1 MISDLAGYGPQLLA
15 GAAETLALAF
25 GALALGLVLGVAGAA
40 GKLSA
45 VGWVRGPVTLLLNLL
60 RGVPEFLILL
70 IVYFG
75 ASGLLSDLGLGDGL
89 APGPFGAGVFALGI
103 VFGAYASETFRGGFL
118 AVPPGQI
125 EAARAFGMGV
135 RQTFFLIRLPQ
146 AWRFALPGI
155 GNLWQGLVK
164 DTSLV
169 SVVGLEEILRKASI
183 AAQVTKHPFP
193 FYLAAMALYLAI
205 VTLSNPVLARLER
218 RAARGVVRSG
228 GGR

>member
-1 MISDLAGYGPQLLA
+1 MGDLAGYGPQLLA
-15 GAAETLALAF
+15 GAGVTLEMAF
-25 GALALGLVLGVAGAA
+25 GALALGLLLGLLGAA
-40 GKLSA
+40 AKLSPSA
-45 VGWVRGPVTLLLNLL
+45 WLRVPVTLFLNLL

-75 ASGLLSDLGLGDGL
+75 ASELLGEDL
-89 APGPFGAGVFALGI
+89 APGPFGAGVFALGS
-103 VFGAYASETFRGGFL
+103 VFGAYSSETFRGGFL
-118 AVPPGQI
+118 AVPAGQL
-125 EAARAFGMGV
+125 EAARAFGMSGS
-135 RQTFFLIRLPQ
+135 QAFFLIRLPQ

-169 SVVGLEEILRKASI
+169 SVVGLEEILRKANI

-205 VTLSNPVLARLER
+205 IALSNPAFAWAER
-218 RAARGVVRSG
+218 RANRGTR
-228 GGR
+228 R

>member
-1 MISDLAGYGPQLLA
+1 MSDLVGFGPQLLA
-15 GAAETLALAF
+15 GAAMTLELAF
-25 GALALGLVLGVAGAA
+25 AALALGLVLGLLGAA
-40 GKLSA
+40 AKLSPFA
-45 VGWVRGPVTLLLNLL
+45 WIRAPVTLFLNLL

-75 ASGLLSDLGLGDGL
+75 AARLVGDDL

-118 AVPPGQI
+118 AVPAGQL
-125 EAARAFGMGV
+125 EAARAFGMGPA
-135 RQTFFLIRLPQ
+135 QAFFLIRLPQ
-146 AWRFALPGI
+146 AWRFALPGV

-169 SVVGLEEILRKASI
+169 SVVGLEEILRKANI

-193 FYLAAMALYLAI
+193 FYLAAMAIYLAI
-205 VTLSNPVLARLER
+205 VTLSNPAFAWAER
-218 RAARGVVRSG
+218 RANRGVR
-228 GGR
+228 R

>member
-1 MISDLAGYGPQLLA
+1 MPDLAGFGPQLLA
-15 GAAETLALAF
+15 GAAVTLELALS
-25 GALALGLVLGVAGAA
+25 ALLLGLVLGLAGAA
-40 GKLSA
+40 AKLSPQGWIRAPATA
-45 VGWVRGPVTLLLNLL
+45 VLNLL
-60 RGVPEFLILL
+60 RGLPEFLILL

-75 ASGLLSDLGLGDGL
+75 ASQLLSEDLGLGDDL

-125 EAARAFGMGV
+125 EAAQAFGLGR

-146 AWRFALPGI
+146 AWRVALPGI

-169 SVVGLEEILRKASI
+169 SVLGLEEILRKASI

-205 VTLSNPVLARLER
+205 VTLSNPVFAWLER
-218 RAARGVVRSG
+218 RASRGVR
-228 GGR
+228 R

>member
-1 MISDLAGYGPQLLA
+1 MSDLAGFGPQLLA
-15 GAAETLALAF
+15 GAAVTLELAF
-25 GALALGLVLGVAGAA
+25 GALALGLVLGLVGAGA
-40 GKLSA
+40 KLSPLA
-45 VGWVRGPVTLLLNLL
+45 WVRVPVTLFLNLL

-75 ASGLLSDLGLGDGL
+75 AAQWLGDDL

-125 EAARAFGMGV
+125 EAARAFGMGH

-169 SVVGLEEILRKASI
+169 SVVGLEEILRKANI
-183 AAQVTKHPFP
+183 AAEVTKHPFP
-193 FYLAAMALYLAI
+193 FYLAAMVLYLAI
-205 VTLSNPVLARLER
+205 VTLSNPVFGWLER
-218 RAARGVVRSG
+218 RAGRGVR
-228 GGR
+228 R

>member
-1 MISDLAGYGPQLLA
+1 MSDLAGFGPQLLA
-15 GAAETLALAF
+15 GAAVTVELAF
-25 GALALGLVLGVAGAA
+25 GALALGLVLGLLGAA
-40 GKLSA
+40 AKLSPR
-45 VGWVRGPVTLLLNLL
+45 GWIRRPVTLFLNLL

-75 ASGLLSDLGLGDGL
+75 AAQLVGDDL

-103 VFGAYASETFRGGFL
+103 VFGAYSSETFRGGFL
-118 AVPPGQI
+118 AVPRGQL
-125 EAARAFGMGV
+125 EAARAIGMKRPQV
-135 RQTFFLIRLPQ
+135 FFLIHLPQ

-169 SVVGLEEILRKASI
+169 SVVGLEELVRKANI

-193 FYLAAMALYLAI
+193 FYLAAMAIYLAI
-205 VTLSNPVLARLER
+205 ITVSTPAFAWLER
-218 RAARGVVRSG
+218 RANRGVR
-228 GGR
+228 R

>member
-1 MISDLAGYGPQLLA
+1 MSDLVGFGPQLLA
-15 GAAETLALAF
+15 GAAMTLGLAF
-25 GALALGLVLGVAGAA
+25 SALLLGLVLGLLGAA
-40 GKLSA
+40 AKLSPFA
-45 VGWVRGPVTLLLNLL
+45 WIRLPVTLFLNLL

-75 ASGLLSDLGLGDGL
+75 AAELVGDEM

-118 AVPPGQI
+118 AVPAGQL
-125 EAARAFGMGV
+125 EAARAFGMAPG
-135 RQTFFLIRLPQ
+135 QAFFLIRLPQ

-169 SVVGLEEILRKASI
+169 SVVGLEETLRKANI

-193 FYLAAMALYLAI
+193 FYLAAMAIYLAI
-205 VTLSNPVLARLER
+205 VTLSSPAFAWAER
-218 RAARGVVRSG
+218 RANRGVQR
-228 GGR
+228 

>member
-1 MISDLAGYGPQLLA
+1 MPDLAGFGPQLLA
-15 GAAETLALAF
+15 GAAVTLELAF
-25 GALALGLVLGVAGAA
+25 GALLLGLVLGLLGAA
-40 GKLSA
+40 AKLSGSA
-45 VGWVRGPVTLLLNLL
+45 WIRLPVTLFLNLL

-75 ASGLLSDLGLGDGL
+75 AAALLGDDL

-118 AVPPGQI
+118 AVPAGQL
-125 EAARAFGMGV
+125 EAARAFGMGQ

-155 GNLWQGLVK
+155 GNLWQGLIK

-169 SVVGLEEILRKASI
+169 SVVGLEEIVRKANI
-183 AAQVTKHPFP
+183 AAEVTKHPFP
-193 FYLAAMALYLAI
+193 FYLAAMAIYLAI
-205 VTLSNPVLARLER
+205 ITVSNPVFAWAER
-218 RAARGVVRSG
+218 RANRGV
-228 GGR
+228 GR

>member
-1 MISDLAGYGPQLLA
+1 MPDLAGFGPQLLA
-15 GAAETLALAF
+15 GAAVTLELAF
-25 GALALGLVLGVAGAA
+25 GALALGLLLGLLGAA
-40 GKLSA
+40 GKLAAA
-45 VGWVRGPVTLLLNLL
+45 VWIRVPVTLFLNLL

-75 ASGLLSDLGLGDGL
+75 AAGLLSNLGVGDDL

-118 AVPPGQI
+118 AVPPGQL
-125 EAARAFGMGV
+125 EAARAFGMGR

-155 GNLWQGLVK
+155 GNLWQGLIK

-169 SVVGLEEILRKASI
+169 SVVGLEEIVRKANI
-183 AAQVTKHPFP
+183 AAEVTKHPFP
-193 FYLAAMALYLAI
+193 FYLAAMAIYLAI
-205 VTLSNPVLARLER
+205 ITVSNPVFAWAER
-218 RAARGVVRSG
+218 RASRGI
-228 GGR
+228 GR

>member
-1 MISDLAGYGPQLLA
+1 MPDLAGYGPQLLA
-15 GAAETLALAF
+15 GAAVTLELAF
-25 GALALGLVLGVAGAA
+25 GALALGLALGVLGAA
-40 GKLSA
+40 GKLSP
-45 VGWVRGPVTLLLNLL
+45 VVWVRVPVTGILNLL

-75 ASGLLSDLGLGDGL
+75 ASGLLSDLGLGDDL
-89 APGPFGAGVFALGI
+89 APGP
-103 VFGAYASETFRGGFL
+103 FRGGFL

-125 EAARAFGMGV
+125 EAARAFGMGR
-135 RQTFFLIRLPQ
+135 RQSFFLIRLPQ

-183 AAQVTKHPFP
+183 AAQVTKNPFP

-205 VTLSNPVLARLER
+205 VTLSNPAFAWLER
-218 RAARGVVRSG
+218 RANRGVR
-228 GGR
+228 R

>member
-1 MISDLAGYGPQLLA
+1 MPDLAGFGPQLLA
-15 GAAETLALAF
+15 GAAVTVELAF
-25 GALALGLVLGVAGAA
+25 GALALGLVLGLLGAA
-40 GKLSA
+40 AKLSP
-45 VGWVRGPVTLLLNLL
+45 VGWVRIPVTLFLNLL

-75 ASGLLSDLGLGDGL
+75 AAQLVGDDL

-118 AVPPGQI
+118 AVPPGQL
-125 EAARAFGMGV
+125 EAARAFGMKR
-135 RQTFFLIRLPQ
+135 RQVFFLIHLPQ

-169 SVVGLEEILRKASI
+169 SVVGLEELVRKANI

-193 FYLAAMALYLAI
+193 FYLAAMAIYLAI
-205 VTLSNPVLARLER
+205 ITLSIPAFAWLER
-218 RAARGVVRSG
+218 RANRGVR
-228 GGR
+228 R